1 MTHASTSSELFPA
14 RQTISHRTRT
24 EEKIVT
30 WKKTK
35 TKPKHNNKG
44 KEKQAKNNKEHN
56 TLTIEKRKRGRCHD
70 AHNIR

>member
-14 RQTISHRTRT
+14 HQSISHRTCAEAKT
-24 EEKIVT
+24 VT

-35 TKPKHNNKG
+35 TKPKHSNKW

-56 TLTIEKRKRGRCHD
+56 TLTIEKRKRGR
-70 AHNIR
+70 